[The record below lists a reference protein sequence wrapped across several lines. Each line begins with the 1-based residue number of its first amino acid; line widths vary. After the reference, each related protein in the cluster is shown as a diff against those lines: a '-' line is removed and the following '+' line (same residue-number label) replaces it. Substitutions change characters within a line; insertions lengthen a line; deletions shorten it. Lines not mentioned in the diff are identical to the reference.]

1 MRDSR
6 IKALAAGVMIIAA
19 ALGGCGGGPGPGAGG
34 VAIAGATDTGGGGIG
49 AGEKDAVRKA
59 ARQMTGGAGVHVHSL
74 TARIAPGEEGL
85 DICGWVDTAGAETA
99 SLPLYVELREDDGRI
114 TAQRGQVGATPENLA
129 KVRFMCREHEGW

>member
-1 MRDSR
+1 MRDRR
-6 IKALAAGVMIIAA
+6 IRALAAGVMIAA
-19 ALGGCGGGPGPGAGG
+19 AGLSGCGGGPGSGG
-34 VAIAGATDTGGGGIG
+34 FAIADATDTGGNGIG
-49 AGEKDAVRKA
+49 ASEQEAVRKA
-59 ARQMTGGAGVHVHSL
+59 ARQMTGGAGVRVHGL

-85 DICGWVDTAGAETA
+85 DICGWVDTAGEGRA